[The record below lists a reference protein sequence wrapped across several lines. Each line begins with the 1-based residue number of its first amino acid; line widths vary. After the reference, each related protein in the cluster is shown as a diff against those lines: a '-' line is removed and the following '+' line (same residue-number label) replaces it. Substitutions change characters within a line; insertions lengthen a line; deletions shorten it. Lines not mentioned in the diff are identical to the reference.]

1 MHVELVD
8 LTTEGDGVEDQNI
21 PSKDDAILCT
31 TLHSPNFVAAHGQG
45 DTAYRIV
52 TLCKQ
57 GFIAVVDAEE
67 AMQSGN
73 RELSAANDGKGEAKQ
88 SADQGIVVAGDC
100 TEEVLMSGNQDFASA
115 VADAEET
122 MQSGTQEFVA
132 EGDHSRDA
140 MQFGNAGQASTC
152 SSMSEQGAITYSSMT
167 EQIATASSSMTGQ
180 WSREAAAFLC
190 SRPMSIASPFP
201 RQFWKAGEYS
211 VAAQPTINSDQNHLR
226 IHPKFL
232 HSNATS
238 HKWAFGAIAELLD
251 NAVDEVNNGA
261 TFVKI
266 DKIKCSLIDEYSLVI
281 QDDGG
286 GMSPESLRH
295 CMSFGFSKKSGNSSI
310 GQYGNGFK
318 TSSMRLGADVIVFSC
333 TQDNRRLTRSIGI
346 LSYTFLTKTGCNDI
360 LVPVV
365 DYEFDESSHTLKK
378 IMDHGE
384 KHFSSNLSTLLKW
397 SPFTTE
403 DDLLNQF
410 GDMGCHGTKLIVFN
424 LWFNDA
430 WEMELD
436 FASDEED
443 IMISGAPAMPD
454 GKKTVGRLNHMHV
467 ANRFRYSLR
476 VYASILYLQLPK
488 HFKVILCGRVVEP
501 HHIVNDLIYCECIK
515 YRPQVGI
522 NIEVDVITTIG
533 YLRGAPKLDIHGF
546 NVYHKNRLILPFWC
560 AHPDKSHSKGISGVL
575 EANFIRPT
583 HDKQDFEKTGL
594 FHRLETRLKEM
605 TLEYWKHHAHLV
617 GYARVTKALP
627 PAHYA
632 STVARDDS
640 LAAQASTVAYDDNSR
655 ARESVLF
662 DMSSNGESSK
672 RRNSCSVIHW
682 RAQKRQH
689 INDYA
694 NQPPD
699 VNAVQMKDERI
710 RHLICQKKV
719 LKDECSKLEAS
730 EQQLL
735 CKELKEKMLG
745 SGMPWPGDEGDQ
757 RWEQA
762 WMAIKKVWASKWN
775 ERAYFSTRKVKL
787 DHDYLSMTVLVQ
799 EIVNADYAFVIYTTN
814 PSSGDSSEIYAEV
827 VKGLGETLGHD
838 YTLLLNEAYKVL
850 MRNSPRNAGASG
862 RGFGRGFT
870 GNGYSCWNG
879 PVRSHALFV
888 DENKCIGCREC
899 VHHAGETFAMDDVLG
914 SAHVEVQ
921 FGDQEQKIQV
931 AVESCPV
938 NCIHWVMSE
947 ELAVLEFLARP
958 QQKEAHGVFG
968 GGWERP
974 RDVFAAANNFT
985 KRLQREEQ

>member
-21 PSKDDAILCT
+21 PGKDDAVLCT
-31 TLHSPNFVAAHGQG
+31 TLHSPNFIAAHGQG
-45 DTAYRIV
+45 ETAHRIV

-57 GFIAVVDAEE
+57 GFIAVVDDAEE

-73 RELSAANDGKGEAKQ
+73 RELSAANDGKGEAMQ

-100 TEEVLMSGNQDFASA
+100 TEEVMMSGNQDFASA

-132 EGDHSRDA
+132 KGDHSRDA

-295 CMSFGFSKKSGNSSI
+295 CMSFGFSKKGGNSSI

-318 TSSMRLGADVIVFSC
+318 TSTMRLGADAIVFSC
-333 TQDNRRLTRSIGI
+333 TQDNRRLTRSIGL

-378 IMDHGE
+378 IMDRGE

-403 DDLLNQF
+403 GDLLNQF

-476 VYASILYLQLPK
+476 LPK
-488 HFKVILCGRVVEP
+488 HFKVILCGQVVEP

-560 AHPDKSHSKGISGVL
+560 AHPDKSHSKGIAGVL

-699 VNAVQMKDERI
+699 VNAVQMQDERI

-735 CKELKEKMLG
+735 CKADRLRNELLEWHEMYKKLT
-745 SGMPWPGDEGDQ
+745 DE
-757 RWEQA
+757 
-762 WMAIKKVWASKWN
+762 
-775 ERAYFSTRKVKL
+775 VKFYDGL
-787 DHDYLSMTVLVQ
+787 
-799 EIVNADYAFVIYTTN
+799 YA
-814 PSSGDSSEIYAEV
+814 
-827 VKGLGETLGHD
+827 
-838 YTLLLNEAYKVL
+838 
-850 MRNSPRNAGASG
+850 
-862 RGFGRGFT
+862 
-870 GNGYSCWNG
+870 
-879 PVRSHALFV
+879 
-888 DENKCIGCREC
+888 
-899 VHHAGETFAMDDVLG
+899 
-914 SAHVEVQ
+914 
-921 FGDQEQKIQV
+921 
-931 AVESCPV
+931 
-938 NCIHWVMSE
+938 
-947 ELAVLEFLARP
+947 
-958 QQKEAHGVFG
+958 
-968 GGWERP
+968 
-974 RDVFAAANNFT
+974 
-985 KRLQREEQ
+985 LQRCNHSSFPRYQGSDAGCLTRP

>member
-1 MHVELVD
+1 MTIIDYVDLCDDEEIIVEEPGPHGQVHAADMHVELVD

-21 PSKDDAILCT
+21 PGKDDAVLCT

-45 DTAYRIV
+45 DTAHRIV

-57 GFIAVVDAEE
+57 GFIAVVDDAEE

-73 RELSAANDGKGEAKQ
+73 RELSAANDGKGEAMQ

-100 TEEVLMSGNQDFASA
+100 TEEVMMSGNQDFASA

-132 EGDHSRDA
+132 AGDHSRDA

-318 TSSMRLGADVIVFSC
+318 TSTMRLGADVIVFSC
-333 TQDNRRLTRSIGI
+333 TQDNRRLTRSIGL

-378 IMDHGE
+378 IMDRGE

-424 LWFNDA
+424 LWFNDE

-560 AHPDKSHSKGISGVL
+560 AHPDKSHSKGIAGVL

-735 CKELKEKMLG
+735 CKADRLRSELLEWHEMYKKLT
-745 SGMPWPGDEGDQ
+745 DE
-757 RWEQA
+757 
-762 WMAIKKVWASKWN
+762 
-775 ERAYFSTRKVKL
+775 VKFYDGL
-787 DHDYLSMTVLVQ
+787 
-799 EIVNADYAFVIYTTN
+799 YA
-814 PSSGDSSEIYAEV
+814 
-827 VKGLGETLGHD
+827 
-838 YTLLLNEAYKVL
+838 
-850 MRNSPRNAGASG
+850 
-862 RGFGRGFT
+862 
-870 GNGYSCWNG
+870 
-879 PVRSHALFV
+879 
-888 DENKCIGCREC
+888 
-899 VHHAGETFAMDDVLG
+899 
-914 SAHVEVQ
+914 
-921 FGDQEQKIQV
+921 
-931 AVESCPV
+931 
-938 NCIHWVMSE
+938 
-947 ELAVLEFLARP
+947 
-958 QQKEAHGVFG
+958 
-968 GGWERP
+968 
-974 RDVFAAANNFT
+974 
-985 KRLQREEQ
+985 LQRCNHSSFPRYQGSDAGCLTRP